1 MSAESGKSTAFLE
14 RPYSDRQMIVVTD
27 DAVVEATRQAER
39 EALEKKREANWSQI
53 AEIALKILFDS
64 MIAEITKEA
73 IKAWQRA
80 RESGV
85 QILQIS
91 KSEAA
96 HLDFPPGHPREGVVY
111 VGHPAMP
118 KVYYTIADFHRI
130 TFEHKFSE
138 AINLLMHLGATS
150 IRVEHV
156 RGWSKEFSTRLS
168 VPLGEAGTTATA
180 EAGATQR
187 AETRLLYEATLSG
200 AAEPRRPESLVWYPH
215 EPTWQ
220 SIAEGRI
227 NFGLQDFSLNVTY
240 ADDFGVNA
248 GLKVAVRKAGLE
260 LGGQFEDHEAT
271 TWRIDVKFRTESDQK
286 INHDTSVD

>member
-1 MSAESGKSTAFLE
+1 MSAESGKSAAFLE

-27 DAVVEATRQAER
+27 DAVVEAVRRAEL
-39 EALEKKREANWSQI
+39 EVLEKKRSGNWPQI
-53 AEIALKILFDS
+53 LELTLKIVLAPS
-64 MIAEITKEA
+64 PITEITREA

-85 QILQIS
+85 QILQIG

-96 HLDFPPGHPREGVVY
+96 HLTFPPGHPRESVVY
-111 VGHPAMP
+111 VGHPAAP
-118 KVYYTIADFHRI
+118 KVYYTIADFHRV

-138 AINLLMHLGATS
+138 AITLLMHLGATN

-168 VPLGEAGTTATA
+168 VPLGEAGTTVTG

-187 AETRLLYEATLSG
+187 AGTQLLYEATLSG
-200 AAEPRRPESLVWYPH
+200 AAEPRLPESLVWYPH
-215 EPTWQ
+215 EPTWK

-227 NFGLQDFSLNVTY
+227 NFDLQDFSLSVTY

-248 GLKVAVRKAGLE
+248 GLKVVARKAGFE

-271 TWRIDVKFRTESDQK
+271 TWRIDGKFRAER
-286 INHDTSVD
+286 